1 MSAGPDLS
9 SLSHA
14 QKDALIAALMAQVA
28 SLTARVAELEAKLGL
43 PPKTPD
49 NSSVPPSKG
58 QKPSESSAPKD
69 KAKPH
74 AGAHRPLH
82 PNPTTTREVLAR
94 RCQGCGT
101 DVSDAAQSL
110 CESYDRVEIP
120 EIQPDVTRVS
130 LFGGVCPCCAKRFK
144 AEPPAGL
151 EPGSPFGPNLRAFV
165 VYLRSVQGIPLA
177 RLSHVLRDLF
187 GLEISEGA
195 LVNILS
201 ASRKPFAAQTSLIK
215 ARLMAG
221 TALASDETG
230 MRVGKANWWLWV
242 FHHRDS
248 AVFVA
253 DNHRS
258 KAVVEAFLGDWRPDY
273 WISDRYGG
281 QMGWAKREH
290 QVCLAHLIRDVQYA
304 VDEGDAVFA
313 PGLKG
318 LLKRACAIGRRRD
331 ALADSTLKIYEAD
344 LNRRL
349 DRLMSLIPTHKAG
362 GKLQKIIKK
371 VRRHLFVFVT
381 NRDLTATNNGS
392 ERALRPCAVYRKITN
407 GFRSQWGAALYAD
420 IRSVV
425 ETARRRSIR
434 AIDAIRLT
442 LEGRPLP
449 CAAGKRKRGPEQLPI
464 GCWRVVCRCFGDRP
478 RPRRERMA
486 RALHAHRR
494 TRPAPGLHSL
504 RSAPGAASCGLSID
518 DRAGRI
524 SALRLRK
531 RRPGVIARL
540 GRQSTALAGA
550 AGENLRR
557 SSRHDPRPRISA
569 PGDEERWLGSQI

>member
-1 MSAGPDLS
+1 MVGVKPGGRITLRGPPAPRSTSATGG
-9 SLSHA
+9 H
-14 QKDALIAALMAQVA
+14 
-28 SLTARVAELEAKLGL
+28 
-43 PPKTPD
+43 PPI
-49 NSSVPPSKG
+49 
-58 QKPSESSAPKD
+58 
-69 KAKPH
+69 
-74 AGAHRPLH
+74 
-82 PNPTTTREVLAR
+82 AR
-94 RCQGCGT
+94 RP
-101 DVSDAAQSL
+101 
-110 CESYDRVEIP
+110 P

-253 DNHRS
+253 DKHRS

-290 QVCLAHLIRDVQYA
+290 QVCLAHLIRDIQYA
-304 VDEGDAVFA
+304 IDAGDAVFA

-344 LNRRL
+344 L
-349 DRLMSLIPTHKAG
+349 S
-362 GKLQKIIKK
+362 
-371 VRRHLFVFVT
+371 
-381 NRDLTATNNGS
+381 
-392 ERALRPCAVYRKITN
+392 RA
-407 GFRSQWGAALYAD
+407 
-420 IRSVV
+420 
-425 ETARRRSIR
+425 
-434 AIDAIRLT
+434 AIRGDSGVLWSVSHW
-442 LEGRPLP
+442 R
-449 CAAGKRKRGPEQLPI
+449 LPI
-464 GCWRVVCRCFGDRP
+464 GARSARADHGQGWSVRPQCRVGQTAARSTPQPCPGSLLNATASRAPGRNSWRHIRSFCRRTGRLICDVAATFSGEATSKPTSKGNCVHRRP
-478 RPRRERMA
+478 RNRRHASPRRR
-486 RALHAHRR
+486 HG
-494 TRPAPGLHSL
+494 RPWL
-504 RSAPGAASCGLSID
+504 
-518 DRAGRI
+518 
-524 SALRLRK
+524 
-531 RRPGVIARL
+531 RL
-540 GRQSTALAGA
+540 GRLAF
-550 AGENLRR
+550 
-557 SSRHDPRPRISA
+557 
-569 PGDEERWLGSQI
+569 